1 LPVVVEVVDVDL
13 DSMKQEAVVLV
24 DIWPMWPISHK
35 A

>member
-1 LPVVVEVVDVDL
+1 VEVVDVYL

-24 DIWPMWPISHK
+24 DIGLMWPISHK